1 MTVTHF
7 KAIMCVEMLNDVINF
22 NKCIYTYRML
32 RILRQFDMAF
42 RTDETVECLGAWQTY
57 CN

>member
-1 MTVTHF
+1 MTVKHF

-22 NKCIYTYRML
+22 NKCIYIECSENL
-32 RILRQFDMAF
+32 KQFDMAF

>member
-1 MTVTHF
+1 
-7 KAIMCVEMLNDVINF
+7 MCVEMLNDVINF
-22 NKCIYTYRML
+22 NKCIYIECSENL
-32 RILRQFDMAF
+32 KQFDMAF